1 MKRLDGKVVL
11 ITGAARGQGR
21 VQAVRVAAEGG
32 HVIAVDICADIA
44 SNRYPMASRADL
56 DQTASLVEK
65 QGGRVVARV
74 ADVRDRAALAAAV
87 DDGVAEL
94 GRLDG
99 VVAQAGICPLGT
111 IEPRAFVDAVA
122 VDFGG
127 VFNAVDVALPHLG
140 RGASIVATGSLAALI
155 PGTLDNAAKGSGGLG
170 YSWAKRAVASLVH
183 DLAVVLAPQG
193 IRANAVHPTNV
204 NTDLMHNDV
213 MYKTFRPDLAAPTLE
228 DVLPA
233 FPAMTA
239 TGDPY
244 VEPEDVAD
252 MVVFLLSD
260 ESKYVTGMQMR
271 VDAGG
276 YVKLRPQQ
284 PTF

>member
-1 MKRLDGKVVL
+1 MKRLDAKVVV

-21 VQAVRVAAEGG
+21 AQAVRVAAEGG
-32 HVIAVDICADIA
+32 HVIAVDICADID

-65 QGGRVVARV
+65 HGGREVARV

-87 DDGVAEL
+87 DDGVAQL

-111 IEPRAFVDAVA
+111 TDPRAFVDAIA

-183 DLAVVLAPQG
+183 DLAVVLAPKG

-213 MYKTFRPDLAAPTLE
+213 MYATFRPDLAAPTLE

-244 VEPEDVAD
+244 IEPEDVAD
-252 MVVFLLSD
+252 TVVFLLSD
-260 ESKYVTGMQMR
+260 ESKFVTGMQMR

-276 YVKLRPQQ
+276 YVKLRPQ
-284 PTF
+284 PPAF

>member
-1 MKRLDGKVVL
+1 MGRMDGRVVF

-21 VQAVRVAAEGG
+21 AHAIRVAEEGG

-44 SNRYPMASRADL
+44 SNSYPMASREDL
-56 DQTASLVEK
+56 AETASLVEK
-65 QGGRVVARV
+65 HGGQALATV
-74 ADVRDRAALAAAV
+74 ADVRDRAALAAAL
-87 DDGVAEL
+87 DEGVARF

-111 IEPRAFVDAVA
+111 TEPQAFIDAIA
-122 VDFGG
+122 VDYGG
-127 VFNAVDVALPHLG
+127 VFNAIDVALPHLN
-140 RGASIVATGSLAALI
+140 RGASIVATGSTAALI
-155 PGTLDNAAKGSGGLG
+155 PGSLDNAAKGSGGLG

-183 DLAVVLAPQG
+183 DFAVVLAPEG
-193 IRANAVHPTNV
+193 IRVNAVHPTNV
-204 NTDLMHNDV
+204 NTDLLHNDA
-213 MYKTFRPDLAAPTLE
+213 MYKTFRPDLAAPGLE

-239 TGDPY
+239 TGIPY

-252 MVVFLLSD
+252 MVLFLLSD
-260 ESKYVTGMQMR
+260 ESRQVTGMQMR

-276 YVKLRPQQ
+276 YAKLRPQL
-284 PTF
+284 PVF

>member
-1 MKRLDGKVVL
+1 MGRLDGKVVL

-21 VQAVRVAAEGG
+21 AHAVRVAEEGG

-44 SNRYPMASRADL
+44 STSYPLATREEL
-56 DQTASLVEK
+56 NETASLVEK
-65 QGGRVVARV
+65 HGGRVVSRI
-74 ADVRDRAALAAAV
+74 ADVRDRAALGAAV
-87 DDGVAEL
+87 DDGMAQF
-94 GRLDG
+94 GQLDG

-111 IEPRAFVDAVA
+111 TEPRAFMDAIA

-127 VFNAVDVALPHLG
+127 VFNAVDIALPHLT

-155 PGTLDNAAKGSGGLG
+155 PGTLDSTAKGSGGLG

-183 DLAVVLAPQG
+183 DLAVVLGPQG

-204 NTDLMHNDV
+204 NTRLLHNDV
-213 MYKTFRPDLAAPTLE
+213 MYRTFRPDLSAPTLE

-233 FPAMTA
+233 FPAMTV

-244 VEPEDVAD
+244 IEPEDVAD
-252 MVVFLLSD
+252 TVIFLLSD
-260 ESKYVTGMQMR
+260 ESRFITGMQLR

-276 YVKLRPQQ
+276 YVKLRPQ
-284 PTF
+284 PPAF

>member
-1 MKRLDGKVVL
+1 MGRLDGKVVL

-21 VQAVRVAAEGG
+21 AQAVRVAAEGG
-32 HVIAVDICADIA
+32 HVIAVDICADIP

-56 DQTASLVEK
+56 DETASLVEK
-65 QGGRVVARV
+65 HGGRVVARV

-87 DDGVAEL
+87 GDGFSQL

-111 IEPRAFVDAVA
+111 TEPQAFVDAVA

-140 RGASIVATGSLAALI
+140 RGASIVATASLAALI

-170 YSWAKRAVASLVH
+170 YTWAKRAVASLVH
-183 DLAVVLAPQG
+183 DLAVVLAPKG

-204 NTDLMHNDV
+204 NTDLMHNEV
-213 MYKTFRPDLAAPTLE
+213 MYKTFRPDLAEPTLD

-244 VEPEDVAD
+244 VEPEDIANTVL
-252 MVVFLLSD
+252 FLLSD

-276 YVKLRPQQ
+276 YVKLRPQA
-284 PTF
+284 PVF

>member
-1 MKRLDGKVVL
+1 MGRMDGKVVF

-21 VQAVRVAAEGG
+21 AHAVRVAAEGG
-32 HVIAVDICADIA
+32 DVVAVDLCADIA
-44 SNRYPMASRADL
+44 STPYPMATRDDL
-56 DQTASLVEK
+56 DETARLVKER
-65 QGGRVVARV
+65 GGRVVAQV

-87 DDGVAEL
+87 AEGIAQF

-111 IEPRAFVDAVA
+111 TAPQAFVDAVS

-127 VFNAVDVALPHLG
+127 VFNAVDVALPHLQP
-140 RGASIVATGSLAALI
+140 GASIVATGSLAALI

-170 YSWAKRAVASLVH
+170 YAWAKRAVASLVH
-183 DLAVVLAPQG
+183 DLAVVLAGQS
-193 IRANAVHPTNV
+193 IRVNAVHPTNV
-204 NTDLMHNDV
+204 NTDMLNNDV
-213 MYKTFRPDLAAPTLE
+213 MYRAFRPDLAEPTLE
-228 DVLPA
+228 DVLPS

-244 VEPEDVAD
+244 VEPEDIAD
-252 MVVFLLSD
+252 AVLFLLSD
-260 ESKYVTGMQMR
+260 ESRFITGTQLR

-276 YVKLRPQQ
+276 YVRLRPQV
-284 PTF
+284 PAF

>member
-1 MKRLDGKVVL
+1 MKRLDGKIVL

-21 VQAVRVAAEGG
+21 AQAVRVAAEGG

-65 QGGRVVARV
+65 HGGRVVARV

-111 IEPRAFVDAVA
+111 TEPRAFVDAIA

-127 VFNAVDVALPHLG
+127 VFNAVDVALPHLD

-183 DLAVVLAPQG
+183 DLAVVLAPKG

-204 NTDLMHNDV
+204 NTDLIHNEV
-213 MYKTFRPDLAAPTLE
+213 MYSTFRPDLAAPTLE

-244 VEPEDVAD
+244 IEPEDVAD
-252 MVVFLLSD
+252 TVVFLLSD
-260 ESKYVTGMQMR
+260 ESKFVTGMQMR

-276 YVKLRPQQ
+276 YVKLRPQ
-284 PTF
+284 PPVF

>member
-1 MKRLDGKVVL
+1 MGRLDGKVVL

-21 VQAVRVAAEGG
+21 AQAVRVAAEGG

-44 SNRYPMASRADL
+44 SNSYPLASRADL
-56 DQTASLVEK
+56 SETASLVEK
-65 QGGRVVARV
+65 LGGRAVTRV

-111 IEPRAFVDAVA
+111 TEPRAFVDAIA

-127 VFNAVDVALPHLG
+127 VFNTVDVALPHLG
-140 RGASIVATGSLAALI
+140 RGASVVATGSLAALI

-170 YSWAKRAVASLVH
+170 YSWAKRADASLVH

-228 DVLPA
+228 DALSA
-233 FPAMTA
+233 FPVMTA

-244 VEPEDVAD
+244 IEPEDVAD
-252 MVVFLLSD
+252 MVIFLLSD

-276 YVKLRPQQ
+276 FVKLRPQ
-284 PTF
+284 PPAF

>member
-1 MKRLDGKVVL
+1 MKRLDGKVVV

-21 VQAVRVAAEGG
+21 AQAVRVATEGG
-32 HVIAVDICADIA
+32 HVIAVDICADIP

-65 QGGRVVARV
+65 HGGRVVARV

-111 IEPRAFVDAVA
+111 TEPRAFVDAVA

-204 NTDLMHNDV
+204 NTDLMHNEV

-244 VEPEDVAD
+244 IEPEDVAD
-252 MVVFLLSD
+252 TVVFLLSD
-260 ESKYVTGMQMR
+260 QSKFVTGMQMR

-276 YVKLRPQQ
+276 YVKLRPQ
-284 PTF
+284 PPVF

>member
-21 VQAVRVAAEGG
+21 AQAVRVAAEGG

-111 IEPRAFVDAVA
+111 TEPRAFVDAVA

-204 NTDLMHNDV
+204 NTDLMHNEV
-213 MYKTFRPDLAAPTLE
+213 MYRTFRPDLDAPKLE

-244 VEPEDVAD
+244 IEPEDVAD
-252 MVVFLLSD
+252 TVVFLLSD
-260 ESKYVTGMQMR
+260 ESKFVTGMQMR

-276 YVKLRPQQ
+276 YVKLRPQ
-284 PTF
+284 PPAF

>member
-1 MKRLDGKVVL
+1 MGRLDDRVVL

-21 VQAVRVAAEGG
+21 AHAVRVAEEGG

-44 SNRYPMASRADL
+44 SNSYPTATREDL
-56 DQTASLVEK
+56 SETASLIEK
-65 QGGRVVARV
+65 RGGRVLTRV
-74 ADVRDRAALAAAV
+74 TDVRDRAALAAAV
-87 DDGVAEL
+87 DDGVAQF

-111 IEPRAFVDAVA
+111 TEPRAFIDAIA

-127 VFNAVDVALPHLG
+127 VFNAVDVALPHLT

-170 YSWAKRAVASLVH
+170 YSWAKRALASLVH

-193 IRANAVHPTNV
+193 IRANV
-204 NTDLMHNDV
+204 NTALMHNDV

-228 DVLPA
+228 DVLPV
-233 FPAMTA
+233 FPTMTA

-244 VEPEDVAD
+244 VEPEDIADTVA
-252 MVVFLLSD
+252 FLLSD
-260 ESKYVTGMQMR
+260 ESRFITGMQLR
-271 VDAGG
+271 IDAGG
-276 YVKLRPQQ
+276 YVKLRPQ
-284 PTF
+284 PPAF